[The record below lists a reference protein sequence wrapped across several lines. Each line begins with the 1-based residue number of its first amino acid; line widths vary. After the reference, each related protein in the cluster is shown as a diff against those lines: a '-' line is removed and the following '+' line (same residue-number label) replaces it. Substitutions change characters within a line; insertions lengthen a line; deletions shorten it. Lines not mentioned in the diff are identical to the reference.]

1 MYGNMSE
8 YELESL
14 LAGEYESENEW
25 ESQLEGDFEGGDGK
39 SPPAP
44 NPGWKKIATNSARE
58 VLVQG
63 LPAAGAA
70 LGAVAGRKLRV
81 GPAASA
87 VMGQSLGAALG
98 GGLASLLPR
107 DNEFEFEL
115 ELEGEVEHN
124 QQQYT
129 DALMEHLGYA
139 AARAESEAEAE
150 AFIGALLPLAAQL
163 IPQVAPAIMR
173 AAPNLISGLA
183 AATKNLRRSPS
194 TRPLVQTIPTIV
206 RRTAAS
212 MNQQRVRG
220 VPMTPQTAVRSL
232 AKHTYGVLSSPQQA
246 KQALR
251 RSRAVNQRYQHEI
264 LPEDRELEGAE
275 LERGGGKRRGGSK
288 AGVAWRELARDMAF
302 NPNAYG
308 PFNNSEKK
316 LPPATSSQY
325 YIEGTVPIGT
335 ALGTGQYRV
344 VCLVDTVSG
353 IPKVIRKYW
362 SRTHYGT
369 GADAGKGPAFQEF
382 W

>member
-1 MYGNMSE
+1 MYGTMSE

-14 LAGEYESENEW
+14 LAAEYESENEW
-25 ESQLEGDFEGGDGK
+25 ESQLEGQFEGGDGK

-44 NPGWKKIATNSARE
+44 NSNWKKIATNSARE

-70 LGAVAGRKLRV
+70 LGALAGRRLRV

-98 GGLASLLPR
+98 GGLASFLPK

-115 ELEGEVEHN
+115 ELEGELQQN

-129 DALMEHLGYA
+129 DGLMEHLGYA
-139 AARAESEAEAE
+139 AATAESEAEAE

-206 RRTAAS
+206 RRTVTS
-212 MNQQRVRG
+212 MNQQRAQG
-220 VPMTPQTAVRSL
+220 VPVTPQTAVRSL
-232 AKHTYGVLSSPQQA
+232 AKHTYGVLSNPQQA
-246 KQALR
+246 NQALR

-264 LPEDRELEGAE
+264 LHEILPEDRELEGE
-275 LERGGGKRRGGSK
+275 LSSAQEKELKKCLNAAVMNLVHNSNASPSNLAKHQKGIARKRKDMWNK
-288 AGVAWRELARDMAF
+288 ALRIADQHGFQAAKR
-302 NPNAYG
+302 Y
-308 PFNNSEKK
+308 
-316 LPPATSSQY
+316 
-325 YIEGTVPIGT
+325 
-335 ALGTGQYRV
+335 LG
-344 VCLVDTVSG
+344 C
-353 IPKVIRKYW
+353 
-362 SRTHYGT
+362 
-369 GADAGKGPAFQEF
+369 
-382 W
+382 

>member
-1 MYGNMSE
+1 MYGTMSE

-14 LAGEYESENEW
+14 LAGEYELENEW
-25 ESQLEGDFEGGDGK
+25 ESQLEGEFEGGDGK
-39 SPPAP
+39 SPPPP

-70 LGAVAGRKLRV
+70 LGALAGGRFRV
-81 GPAASA
+81 NPAASA
-87 VMGQSLGAALG
+87 VVGQSLGAALG
-98 GGLASLLPR
+98 GGLASFLPK

-115 ELEGEVEHN
+115 ELAGEI
-124 QQQYT
+124 QYDDRQYA

-212 MNQQRVRG
+212 MNQQRAQG
-220 VPMTPQTAVRSL
+220 VPLTPQTAVRSL
-232 AKHTYGVLSSPQQA
+232 AKHTYGVLSNPQQA
-246 KQALR
+246 NQALR
-251 RSRAVNQRYQHEI
+251 RSRFVNQRYQHEI
-264 LPEDRELEGAE
+264 LPEDRELEGE
-275 LERGGGKRRGGSK
+275 LSSAQEKELKQCLNAAVQNLVHRSNASPSNLAKHQKGIARKRKDMWNK
-288 AGVAWRELARDMAF
+288 ALRIADQHGFQAAKR
-302 NPNAYG
+302 Y
-308 PFNNSEKK
+308 
-316 LPPATSSQY
+316 
-325 YIEGTVPIGT
+325 
-335 ALGTGQYRV
+335 LG
-344 VCLVDTVSG
+344 C
-353 IPKVIRKYW
+353 
-362 SRTHYGT
+362 
-369 GADAGKGPAFQEF
+369 
-382 W
+382 

>member
-1 MYGNMSE
+1 MYGTMSE

-14 LAGEYESENEW
+14 LAGEYEFENEW
-25 ESQLEGDFEGGDGK
+25 ESQLQGEFEGGDGK

-98 GGLASLLPR
+98 GGLASLLPK

-115 ELEGEVEHN
+115 EMAGEIQHN
-124 QQQYT
+124 QQHYT
-129 DALMEHLGYA
+129 DGLMEHLGYA
-139 AARAESEAEAE
+139 AATAESEAEAE

-194 TRPLVQTIPTIV
+194 TRPLVQTLPTIV

-212 MNQQRVRG
+212 INQQRAQG
-220 VPMTPQTAVRSL
+220 VPVTPQTAVRSL

-246 KQALR
+246 NQALR
-251 RSRAVNQRYQHEI
+251 RSRAINQRYQHEM
-264 LPEDRELEGAE
+264 LPEDRELEGE
-275 LERGGGKRRGGSK
+275 LSSAQEKELKQCLNAAVLKLVHNSNASPSNLAKHQKGIARKRQDMWNK
-288 AGVAWRELARDMAF
+288 ALRIADQHGFQAA
-302 NPNAYG
+302 
-308 PFNNSEKK
+308 KK
-316 LPPATSSQY
+316 YLD
-325 YIEGTVPIGT
+325 
-335 ALGTGQYRV
+335 
-344 VCLVDTVSG
+344 C
-353 IPKVIRKYW
+353 
-362 SRTHYGT
+362 
-369 GADAGKGPAFQEF
+369 
-382 W
+382 

>member
-1 MYGNMSE
+1 MYGTMSE

-14 LAGEYESENEW
+14 LAAEYESENEW
-25 ESQLEGDFEGGDGK
+25 ESQLEGQFEGGDGK

-44 NPGWKKIATNSARE
+44 NSNWKKIATNSARE

-70 LGAVAGRKLRV
+70 LGALAGRRFRV

-98 GGLASLLPR
+98 GGLASFLPK

-115 ELEGEVEHN
+115 ELEGELQQN

-129 DALMEHLGYA
+129 DGLMEHLGYA
-139 AARAESEAEAE
+139 AATAESEAEAE

-206 RRTAAS
+206 RRTVTS
-212 MNQQRVRG
+212 MNQQRAQG
-220 VPMTPQTAVRSL
+220 VPVTPQTAVRSL
-232 AKHTYGVLSSPQQA
+232 AKHTYGVLSNPQQA
-246 KQALR
+246 NQALR

-264 LPEDRELEGAE
+264 LPEDRELEGE
-275 LERGGGKRRGGSK
+275 LSSAQEKELKKCLNAAVMNLVHNSNASPSNLAKHQKGIARKRQDMWNK
-288 AGVAWRELARDMAF
+288 ALRIANQHGFQAAKR
-302 NPNAYG
+302 Y
-308 PFNNSEKK
+308 
-316 LPPATSSQY
+316 
-325 YIEGTVPIGT
+325 
-335 ALGTGQYRV
+335 LG
-344 VCLVDTVSG
+344 C
-353 IPKVIRKYW
+353 
-362 SRTHYGT
+362 
-369 GADAGKGPAFQEF
+369 
-382 W
+382 